1 MASRLDLPARAS
13 TFRYLM
19 TRIRASL
26 SHMQLV
32 PAAMAM
38 FILPV
43 PVPPISTALRPSPV
57 ADAVSQ
63 LACSPPHLEEIVND

>member
-1 MASRLDLPARAS
+1 MASRLDLPARSS

-19 TRIRASL
+19 TRIRAFL

-38 FILPV
+38 FIL

-63 LACSPPHLEEIVND
+63 LACSPPHLGEIVND